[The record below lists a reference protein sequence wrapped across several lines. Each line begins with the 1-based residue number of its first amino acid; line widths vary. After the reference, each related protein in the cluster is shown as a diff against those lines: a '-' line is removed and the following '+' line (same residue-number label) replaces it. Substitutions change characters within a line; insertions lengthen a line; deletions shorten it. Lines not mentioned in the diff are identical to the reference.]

1 ARSPRWAIAFKYP
14 GKQATTKVKG
24 VVFSVGRTG
33 AITPVAELEPV
44 FLSGVTISSAT
55 LHNFEE
61 TQRLGVKVGDT
72 VTIERAGEVIPKVV
86 QDAVRAKGGKPIAP
100 PKKCPSCGGPVEK
113 EAELV
118 AYRCSNPS
126 CPAQLKRSLLHF
138 ASRDALD
145 VEGLGEAAV
154 DQLVDGGRVKDAA
167 DLFALTQDD
176 LLGLELFAEKKAQNL
191 LAQLEKAKTRPLSR
205 LLLALGIRQVGEK
218 TARDL
223 AGHFRTL
230 DALERAS
237 EDELTMVPEIG
248 PVVAKSVRAF
258 FDSPA
263 VAALLK
269 RLKKAGLRTDEPA
282 PAAPAGAL
290 PLSGKTF
297 VFTGELEAMPRADA
311 EERVRALG
319 AKAVGSVSKKTSFV
333 VVGREPGSKAE
344 KARELG
350 VTTLDEASFLR
361 LLAEA
366 GAPA

>member
-1 ARSPRWAIAFKYP
+1 
-14 GKQATTKVKG
+14 
-24 VVFSVGRTG
+24 
-33 AITPVAELEPV
+33 
-44 FLSGVTISSAT
+44 
-55 LHNFEE
+55 
-61 TQRLGVKVGDT
+61 
-72 VTIERAGEVIPKVV
+72 
-86 QDAVRAKGGKPIAP
+86 
-100 PKKCPSCGGPVEK
+100 
-113 EAELV
+113 
-118 AYRCSNPS
+118 
-126 CPAQLKRSLLHF
+126 
-138 ASRDALD
+138 
-145 VEGLGEAAV
+145 
-154 DQLVDGGRVKDAA
+154 
-167 DLFALTQDD
+167 
-176 LLGLELFAEKKAQNL
+176 
-191 LAQLEKAKTRPLSR
+191 
-205 LLLALGIRQVGEK
+205 
-218 TARDL
+218 
-223 AGHFRTL
+223 
-230 DALERAS
+230 
-237 EDELTMVPEIG
+237 
-248 PVVAKSVRAF
+248 VVAKSVRAF